1 MKIVHRHTRTHTQAR
16 AHTHTHT
23 HTRAHSYTHTHTYTS
38 ALTHTQAR
46 AHIHKRAHTQTQTQ
60 THTHTHTH
68 THKSWTDS
76 THMLILTSIHDL
88 LPQEYGIT
96 QRANEQPAMI
106 NSHIIALTVLFTGP
120 LPLNSCNTICH
131 YIFKVIWYSPIPAY
145 SIFSIAINYTTIIT
159 SFICKS
165 YYPH

>member
-1 MKIVHRHTRTHTQAR
+1 MR
-16 AHTHTHT
+16 THTHT
-23 HTRAHSYTHTHTYTS
+23 HSD
-38 ALTHTQAR
+38 
-46 AHIHKRAHTQTQTQ
+46 

-68 THKSWTDS
+68 THAHIHKRAHTYTSVRTHRHRHTHKSWTDN

-96 QRANEQPAMI
+96 QRANEQPTMI
-106 NSHIIALTVLFTGP
+106 NSHIIALTVLFIGP
-120 LPLNSCNTICH
+120 LPLDSCNTICH

-159 SFICKS
+159 SFISKS